1 MLNKL
6 NFMEHIGEKIRK
18 IRYLKGL
25 SQEYLATKCGISQNS
40 LSKIE
45 LGETKLSIERLTQIA
60 NILELT
66 PEEILTF
73 DDKIIFNNN
82 NTLHDQSK
90 LINISYGQDEM
101 NMMYKEQILLL
112 KEQCELY
119 KSILLKNNL
128 L

>member
-1 MLNKL
+1 
-6 NFMEHIGEKIRK
+6 MEHIGEKIRK